1 MKKPLLFL
9 SLLVVITAFKSDKPA
24 YRLFNAKGKMVKY
37 RKMINAAKNADVVF
51 FGEQH
56 KNPISHWLELEMTK
70 DLYKARNGNIIQGA
84 EMFERDNSLILSE
97 YLKGEITRKNFEA
110 EARLWPNYK
119 TDYKPLVEFAKKHKV
134 PFIATNVPRRYASIV
149 YKHGF
154 GALDTLSP
162 EAKSYMAPL
171 PVPYDPNVK
180 CYKDMLKEMK
190 EMKAAGHNNPN
201 LPKAQALKDATMAAS
216 IAKYAGN
223 GKLFIHYEGAYHSDN
238 YQGILWYLNKY
249 KPGLKII
256 TISTVEQKDI
266 DTLAKE
272 TVNLADF
279 IVVVP
284 EDMTTTN

>member
-9 SLLVVITAFKSDKPA
+9 SLFIVFTAFKNDKPA

-51 FGEQH
+51 FGELH
-56 KNPISHWLELEMTK
+56 NNPISHWLELEITK

-84 EMFERDNSLILSE
+84 EMFERDNQLIMNE
-97 YLKGEITRKNFEA
+97 YLKGNITRKIFEK
-110 EARLWPNYK
+110 EIRLWPNYK
-119 TDYKPLVEFAKKHKV
+119 TDYKPLVEFAKKHKL
-134 PFIATNVPRRYASIV
+134 PFIATNVPRRYANIV

-154 GALDTLSP
+154 GALDTLTA

-190 EMKAAGHNNPN
+190 DTEHNNPN

-223 GKLFIHYEGAYHSDN
+223 GKLFIHYEGSYHSDH

-249 KPGLKII
+249 KPGLKIT
-256 TISTVEQKDI
+256 TISTVEQKSV
-266 DTLAKE
+266 DTLARE
-272 TVNLADF
+272 SVNLADF

-284 EDMTTTN
+284 DDMTSTH

>member
-1 MKKPLLFL
+1 MKKFLLFL
-9 SLLVVITAFKSDKPA
+9 SLLVVFTSFKSDKPA
-24 YRLFNAKGKMVKY
+24 YRLYNAKGKMVKY
-37 RKMINAAKNADVVF
+37 QKMIDVAKEADVVF

-56 KNPISHWLELEMTK
+56 NNPISHWLELQITK

-84 EMFERDNSLILSE
+84 EMFERDNQLILNE
-97 YLKGEITRKNFEA
+97 YLKGEITRKNFED

-119 TDYKPLVEFAKKHKV
+119 TDYKPLVEFANKHNV

-154 GALDTLSP
+154 AALDTLTT

-171 PVPYDPNVK
+171 PIPYSDTVK
-180 CYKDMLKEMK
+180 CYKDMLAMMK
-190 EMKAAGHNNPN
+190 QMGHNNPH

-223 GKLFIHYEGAYHSDN
+223 GKLFIHYEGSYHSDHH
-238 YQGILWYLNKY
+238 QGILWYLNKD

-256 TISTVEQKDI
+256 TISTVEQSDI
-266 DTLAKE
+266 DTLDKAS
-272 TVNLADF
+272 VNLADF

-284 EDMTTTN
+284 NDMTTTY

>member
-1 MKKPLLFL
+1 MKKLLLFL
-9 SLLVVITAFKSDKPA
+9 SLLVVFTAFKSDKPA

-37 RKMINAAKNADVVF
+37 RKMINTTKNADVVF
-51 FGEQH
+51 FGELH
-56 KNPISHWLELEMTK
+56 NNPISHWLELEITK

-84 EMFERDNSLILSE
+84 EMFERDNQLIMNE
-97 YLKGEITRKNFEA
+97 YLKGNITRKIFEK
-110 EARLWPNYK
+110 EIRLWSNYK
-119 TDYKPLVEFAKKHKV
+119 TDYKPLVEFAKKHKI
-134 PFIATNVPRRYASIV
+134 PFIATNVPRRYANIV

-154 GALDTLSP
+154 GALDTLTA

-171 PVPYDPNVK
+171 PIPYDPNVK

-190 EMKAAGHNNPN
+190 AIGHNNPN

-216 IAKYAGN
+216 IAKYAGK
-223 GKLFIHYEGAYHSDN
+223 GKLFIHYEGSYHSDH
-238 YQGILWYLNKY
+238 YQGIIWYLNKY

-256 TISTVEQKDI
+256 TISTVEQKNV

-272 TVNLADF
+272 SINLANF

-284 EDMTTTN
+284 DDMTTTY

>member
-9 SLLVVITAFKSDKPA
+9 SLLVVFTAFKSDKPA
-24 YRLFNAKGKMVKY
+24 YRLFNAKGKKVKY
-37 RKMINAAKNADVVF
+37 QKMINVAKNADVVF
-51 FGEQH
+51 FGELH
-56 KNPISHWLELEMTK
+56 NNPISHWLELEITK
-70 DLYKARNGNIIQGA
+70 DLYKVRNGNIIQGA
-84 EMFERDNSLILSE
+84 EMFERDNQLIMNE
-97 YLKGEITRKNFEA
+97 YLKGEITQRNFKDQ
-110 EARLWPNYK
+110 ARLWHNYK
-119 TDYKPLVEFAKKHKV
+119 TDYKPLVVFAKEHKI

-154 GALDTLSP
+154 AALDTLTAQ
-162 EAKSYMAPL
+162 AKSYMAPL
-171 PVPYDPNVK
+171 PVPYDPNLK
-180 CYKDMLKEMK
+180 SYKDMLA
-190 EMKAAGHNNPN
+190 EMKAIGHNNPN

-216 IAKYAGN
+216 IAKYTGN
-223 GKLFIHYEGAYHSDN
+223 GKLFIHYEGSYHSDH

-272 TVNLADF
+272 FINLANF

-284 EDMTTTN
+284 DDMTTTY